1 MRAHLTTWALS
12 MALTTRTAEQAV
24 ASLREAAAVLLAGE
38 EFTCERAEFAAA
50 LERVCDLLSLD
61 TDEETD

>member
-38 EFTCERAEFAAA
+38 DFTCERDQLDA
-50 LERVCDLLSLD
+50 LLGQVCELLNINED
-61 TDEETD
+61 